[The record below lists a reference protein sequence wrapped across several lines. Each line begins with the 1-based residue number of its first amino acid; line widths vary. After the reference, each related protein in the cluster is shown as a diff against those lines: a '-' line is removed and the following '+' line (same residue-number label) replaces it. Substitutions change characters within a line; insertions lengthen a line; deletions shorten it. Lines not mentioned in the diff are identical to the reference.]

1 MRRLAVAVSLLLL
14 ALAGAALFVFET
26 SPPWFER
33 LRYPLRYGAIVRAG
47 ARAEGLDPALI
58 AAVIYAES
66 KFRPTAVSSAGAIG
80 LMQLT
85 PTTAEA
91 IALRTGGTAFRVS
104 DLTDPTINIRYGSWY
119 LHDLFAKYRSVAL
132 ALAAYNAGQ
141 GNVDRWLAAGDGIP
155 FPETRDYV
163 ARVEQLEQVYRDAW
177 HSQLYAAAP

>member
-1 MRRLAVAVSLLLL
+1 MRRLAVALSLLLL
-14 ALAGAALFVFET
+14 ALAGAALFVFEA

-47 ARAEGLDPALI
+47 ARAEGLDPALV

-66 KFRPTAVSSAGAIG
+66 KFRPSAVSSAGAIG

-85 PTTAEA
+85 PATAEG
-91 IALRTGGTAFRVS
+91 IALRTGGTAFRVG
-104 DLTDPTINIRYGSWY
+104 DLTDPAINIRYGSWY